1 MITSLSDFSLLI
13 MYLDKKIKQYNV
25 DIMTQLLK

>member
-1 MITSLSDFSLLI
+1 MITSLLDFSLLI
-13 MYLDKKIKQYNV
+13 MYLDKKIKQYHV

>member
-1 MITSLSDFSLLI
+1 MITSLLDFSLLI
-13 MYLDKKIKQYNV
+13 MYLDKKIKQYV